1 MSQALDII
9 QDPTLTYHQE
19 VLALARLGES
29 TDNTLTYSEAYYE
42 AKAKGIGGRLLAYM
56 Y

>member
-9 QDPTLTYHQE
+9 KDPTLTYHQE

-29 TDNTLTYSEAYYE
+29 TDDSLRYSDEYYE
-42 AKAKGIGGRLLAYM
+42 AKAKGIDRKSVV
-56 Y
+56 